1 MDLTN
6 LPIAN
11 YRQMSQFS
19 IIHFFPKVIKVW
31 NQPPYGVTPSST
43 LSCFKQSALPAI
55 RSETYGGFTYA
66 QVGTSY
72 MIIIIINL
80 NILR

>member
-6 LPIAN
+6 LPIVN

-19 IIHFFPKVIKVW
+19 IIHFFAKVIKVW

-43 LSCFKQSALPAI
+43 LSRFN
-55 RSETYGGFTYA
+55 A

-72 MIIIIINL
+72 MIIIMYL